1 MSQHTLPPKPQQ
13 PHQQQV
19 ASSALLADLGLDPST
34 VKGVPQ
40 PVRKY
45 KWGTAYT
52 LNRDHSD
59 LLLLKRLM
67 MGDRVD
73 SLYAMLDESYRCV
86 NGVCCG

>member
-1 MSQHTLPPKPQQ
+1 MITLAKPSCNYVFCL
-13 PHQQQV
+13 QV
-19 ASSALLADLGLDPST
+19 HSTALLNDLGLDPSSG
-34 VKGVPQ
+34 GVAQ

-45 KWGTAYT
+45 KWGTGYA

-73 SLYAMLDESYRCV
+73 SLYAMLDESYR
-86 NGVCCG
+86 